1 MLEDREYM
9 TQDRFDVWLNAKL
22 YQPDFQIDEA
32 FLRDLFQFETDEFL
46 IDFLYHV
53 FVGKYMGGYPKEH
66 LIDLLCEIQSVPHLI
81 DHERTLYQTDRL
93 VDMIEHADDHN
104 RYWYYKNWKYTH
116 LLNDSYNYSLLEEDI
131 YELIILENEVL
142 HYLDEKVLYDLEEEK
157 DFQKGQRLERTFQRL
172 LHSTHTTCAIQA
184 LIYDVEELIVDNDY
198 YTEIMKLLEGR
209 KQILTSLHEDKIER
223 RSLSLFHDG
232 RLITVDYGDTES
244 NIDKTVQYMDQ
255 VYKEDYGSER
265 YQNTLFH

>member
-46 IDFLYHV
+46 IDYLYHV

-93 VDMIEHADDHN
+93 VDMIINANCQKILLVIALEN
-104 RYWYYKNWKYTH
+104 GKVKTFKNSELKE
-116 LLNDSYNYSLLEEDI
+116 LEEANARH
-131 YELIILENEVL
+131 LA
-142 HYLDEKVLYDLEEEK
+142 
-157 DFQKGQRLERTFQRL
+157 RLRG
-172 LHSTHTTCAIQA
+172 
-184 LIYDVEELIVDNDY
+184 N
-198 YTEIMKLLEGR
+198 K
-209 KQILTSLHEDKIER
+209 
-223 RSLSLFHDG
+223 
-232 RLITVDYGDTES
+232 
-244 NIDKTVQYMDQ
+244 
-255 VYKEDYGSER
+255 
-265 YQNTLFH
+265 

>member
-93 VDMIEHADDHN
+93 VEMIEHADDHN

-142 HYLDEKVLYDLEEEK
+142 HYLDEKVLYDLEE
-157 DFQKGQRLERTFQRL
+157 
-172 LHSTHTTCAIQA
+172 I
-184 LIYDVEELIVDNDY
+184 
-198 YTEIMKLLEGR
+198 GR
-209 KQILTSLHEDKIER
+209 AH
-223 RSLSLFHDG
+223 
-232 RLITVDYGDTES
+232 V
-244 NIDKTVQYMDQ
+244 
-255 VYKEDYGSER
+255 
-265 YQNTLFH
+265 